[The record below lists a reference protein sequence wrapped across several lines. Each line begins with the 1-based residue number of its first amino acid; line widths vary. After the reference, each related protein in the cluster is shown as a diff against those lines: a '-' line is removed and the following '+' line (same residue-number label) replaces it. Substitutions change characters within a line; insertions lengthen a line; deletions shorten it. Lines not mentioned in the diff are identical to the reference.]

1 MLSTMYPYLLDQVD
15 QHVPLTTVLDWT
27 RQEVLN
33 EARVSRLI
41 KRGNDILQK
50 EVGLF
55 QLVTPKQMR
64 LREFELVQLVLF
76 HHVDTEHVQ

>member
-33 EARVSRLI
+33 EARVSRRI
-41 KRGNDILQK
+41 KRGNDILQNA
-50 EVGLF
+50 VGLN
-55 QLVTPKQMR
+55 P
-64 LREFELVQLVLF
+64 FECALWLPDPPGQSR
-76 HHVDTEHVQ
+76 HEYRQPGATE